1 MLWMLIKN
9 AFVTLVAEND
19 PTVSEDVHRMLVPV
33 MRTFFKDVR
42 DVAPGL
48 ADARLE

>member
-19 PTVSEDVHRMLVPV
+19 PTVSEDLHRIG
-33 MRTFFKDVR
+33 
-42 DVAPGL
+42 PGDEDIL
-48 ADARLE
+48 QGCA